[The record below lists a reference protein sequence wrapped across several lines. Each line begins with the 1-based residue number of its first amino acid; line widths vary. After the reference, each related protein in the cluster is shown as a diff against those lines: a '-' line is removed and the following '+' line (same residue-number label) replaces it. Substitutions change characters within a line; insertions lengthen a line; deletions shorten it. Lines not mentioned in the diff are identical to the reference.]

1 MPDCCDGLP
10 NCLPDVPPN
19 LLHEVLNGALLG
31 RRHAEALQ
39 RGGGGGEG
47 GGGQAGDMGK
57 AVKIMLTLIILILLI
72 YRNLQRFLKLMH
84 LRLSNSRKTESAFL
98 IAAPSV
104 EMRYMAYFDDFPCE
118 ADILENQ
125 GRYKLVYFYLVI

>member
-1 MPDCCDGLP
+1 MG
-10 NCLPDVPPN
+10 CLPDVPPN

-72 YRNLQRFLKLMH
+72 YRNLQ
-84 LRLSNSRKTESAFL
+84 SAFL

>member
-47 GGGQAGDMGK
+47 GGGQAGDMGE
-57 AVKIMLTLIILILLI
+57 AVKIMPTLIILILLI
-72 YRNLQRFLKLMH
+72 YTEIYRNF
-84 LRLSNSRKTESAFL
+84 
-98 IAAPSV
+98 
-104 EMRYMAYFDDFPCE
+104 
-118 ADILENQ
+118 
-125 GRYKLVYFYLVI
+125 

>member
-1 MPDCCDGLP
+1 M
-10 NCLPDVPPN
+10 PPN

-47 GGGQAGDMGK
+47 GGGQAGDMGE
-57 AVKIMLTLIILILLI
+57 AVKIMLTLIIFII
-72 YRNLQRFLKLMH
+72 YTGMSSSSSFVDIIR
-84 LRLSNSRKTESAFL
+84 S
-98 IAAPSV
+98 
-104 EMRYMAYFDDFPCE
+104 MAYFDDFPCE

-125 GRYKLVYFYLVI
+125 GRYKLVYFHLFSYIIVKMLFRVS